1 MNAANPR
8 DQEQEEGTFR
18 LFDYSP
24 STDAA
29 RLVVTHP
36 SISLHGIYTY
46 IYLLWRYSVLNKVED
61 K

>member
-36 SISLHGIYTY
+36 FISLHGMAY
-46 IYLLWRYSVLNKVED
+46 IHTFIFYGDTRS
-61 K
+61 